1 MTDSDAFGAFIE
13 TTYDETLTLL
23 VDTREILNT
32 LPKREDS
39 DAPQPMGRAE
49 TMAAISNLTWRM
61 TELMSWLLLQKGI
74 LAGEIDVEDA
84 AKEPSFKLLDISFDD
99 SRHDSPDV
107 DLPVAVRGLIDRSR
121 RIGDRA
127 IKLENS
133 LQNARNP

>member
-32 LPKREDS
+32 LPKREDP
-39 DAPQPMGRAE
+39 DAPQPLGRAE
-49 TMAAISNLTWRM
+49 AMSAISNLTWRM

-74 LAGEIDVEDA
+74 LAGEIEFEDA
-84 AKEPSFKLLDISFDD
+84 AKEPSFKLPDISFDD

-127 IKLENS
+127 IKLEKS
-133 LQNARNP
+133 LLNARNP